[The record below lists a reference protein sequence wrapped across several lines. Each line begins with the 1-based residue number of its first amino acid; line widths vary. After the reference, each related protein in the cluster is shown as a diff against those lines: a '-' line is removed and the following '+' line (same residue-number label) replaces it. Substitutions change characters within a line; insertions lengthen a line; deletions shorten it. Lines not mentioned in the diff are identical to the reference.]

1 LLIIAC
7 VLPAAIV
14 SASLV
19 YANYRLQ
26 REQIYRSTVLLARQ
40 IASDMDREL
49 AGVESGLRVL
59 ATSPDLAAGDLNSF
73 HQRAR
78 EAIKSQIVR
87 NYLLTDREGR
97 QILNTLLPFGTR
109 LPTTGTPVALRRVF
123 ESGIPVLTDLF
134 VGPVS
139 HKLVIAMG
147 VPVVRGDTIVYS
159 LNIGLEPDRIAQILS
174 RQSLPDEWVA
184 AVLDGSG
191 TFVARS
197 REAQRF
203 LGQKAVPS
211 VLQYLATNRDGS
223 LETFTIDGIPVVS
236 SFSRSSISNWSVG
249 VAAPKAALEAELYRW
264 IRWVLAGTVFAFGL
278 GLWLA
283 TRLAG
288 RVTSSVRGLND
299 AALALGR
306 GMRIELPAIQLKEA
320 DAVGEAIVEAS
331 RVMAQVDHLAHHDAL
346 TGLCN
351 RVLFDQLLSHQMA
364 AAERSKGSLAILVV
378 DLDDFKSVNDQ
389 EGHAAGD
396 RVLKVAAE
404 RIMKVIRTSDAAAR
418 MGGDEFSIFLSDADL
433 DGALHTAERLLAA
446 LSEAYPGVLSVVSAS
461 VGIALFP
468 QSGTTAAALLA
479 SADRALYRAK
489 KSGKQCATINLEN
502 DCLR

>member
-1 LLIIAC
+1 
-7 VLPAAIV
+7 
-14 SASLV
+14 
-19 YANYRLQ
+19 
-26 REQIYRSTVLLARQ
+26 
-40 IASDMDREL
+40 
-49 AGVESGLRVL
+49 
-59 ATSPDLAAGDLNSF
+59 
-73 HQRAR
+73 
-78 EAIKSQIVR
+78 
-87 NYLLTDREGR
+87 
-97 QILNTLLPFGTR
+97 
-109 LPTTGTPVALRRVF
+109 
-123 ESGIPVLTDLF
+123 
-134 VGPVS
+134 
-139 HKLVIAMG
+139 MG